1 MKNETQEITFSTT
14 DHGYETVGA
23 KYHCDLNLQ
32 KNGSWNIWR
41 NDKCFTSNTLDGAKA
56 IALGLNTQK

>member
-1 MKNETQEITFSTT
+1 MTNPTTITFSKT

-32 KNGSWNIWR
+32 PNGSWNVWR
-41 NDKCFTSNTLDGAKA
+41 NDKAYTSNSLEGAKA
-56 IALGLNTQK
+56 IALGLNAQR